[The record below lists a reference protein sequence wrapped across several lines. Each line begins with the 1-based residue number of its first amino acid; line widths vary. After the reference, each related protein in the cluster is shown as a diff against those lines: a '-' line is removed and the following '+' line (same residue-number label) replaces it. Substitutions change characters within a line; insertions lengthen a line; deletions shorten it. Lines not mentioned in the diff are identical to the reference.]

1 VQPLTDD
8 QIASISNYVL
18 QRFGNPATS
27 VTSADVALARQ
38 GGQLPLLAWIQPY
51 MLPAAGLVVLA
62 LLFGTFAFWKRRAQK
77 VDVAGDRSAG

>member
-1 VQPLTDD
+1 
-8 QIASISNYVL
+8 
-18 QRFGNPATS
+18 
-27 VTSADVALARQ
+27 
-38 GGQLPLLAWIQPY
+38 